1 MQFKEFALHTDILK
15 ALEKLH
21 YEQVLPIQEQ
31 VIPEILKG
39 RDVIVRSRTGSGKTA
54 SFAIPIVQ
62 ELIWEEREPQAIIL
76 TPSRELALQI

>member
-31 VIPEILKG
+31 VIPEILK
-39 RDVIVRSRTGSGKTA
+39 
-54 SFAIPIVQ
+54 
-62 ELIWEEREPQAIIL
+62 EEMSLSVHEQVVERQLPL
-76 TPSRELALQI
+76 PFLSCKS

>member
-39 RDVIVRSRTGSGKTA
+39 RDVIVRSRTGSGKTYVWA
-54 SFAIPIVQ
+54 VLSKVTDICN
-62 ELIWEEREPQAIIL
+62 
-76 TPSRELALQI
+76 T